1 MTVVL
6 VLTSVVIM
14 LSILLNKISERVG
27 MPVLLAFILLGML
40 FGSDG
45 LFKIRFDD
53 FKFAEI
59 ICSTALIFIMFY
71 GGFGTRWSAAR
82 KIAVKADLF
91 PLTLRVN
98 EKSSANVTGF
108 PRGSS
113 ALQYVTLLTSKSCGL
128 AA

>member
-82 KIAVKADLF
+82 KIARERPSARPASVGREIGRASGRE
-91 PLTLRVN
+91 RV
-98 EKSSANVTGF
+98 
-108 PRGSS
+108 
-113 ALQYVTLLTSKSCGL
+113 
-128 AA
+128 